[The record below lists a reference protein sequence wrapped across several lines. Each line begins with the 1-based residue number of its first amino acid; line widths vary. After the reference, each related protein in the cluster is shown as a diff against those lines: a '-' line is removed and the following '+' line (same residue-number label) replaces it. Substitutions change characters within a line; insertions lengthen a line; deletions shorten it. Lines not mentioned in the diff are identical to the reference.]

1 MGIFNKVGKKG
12 CDQNSYLAFIAEYKK
27 SMYRIAY
34 GYLGNPSK
42 ALDAVDQAIYLGYLH
57 LQDLREPR
65 YLKTWLIR
73 ILINECYRILKE
85 TKREIPMEE
94 LPEGKIENLDS
105 SEYSSLPIK
114 LAVQALPEELRKVI
128 VLRYFGDYTIAETA
142 ELLDIPEGT
151 VSTRSRKALQLLRV
165 LLEDD

>member
-65 YLKTWLIR
+65 YLKTWLTL

-128 VLRYFGDYTIAETA
+128 VLRYFGGYTIAETA
-142 ELLDIPEGT
+142 DLLDIPEGT

-165 LLEDD
+165 ELEDD

>member
-1 MGIFNKVGKKG
+1 MGIFGKIRKKG
-12 CDQNSYLAFIAEYKK
+12 CDQNSYLAFITEYKK

-34 GYLGNPSK
+34 GYLGNQSK
-42 ALDAVDQAIYLGYLH
+42 ALDALDQAIYLGYLH

-65 YLKTWLIR
+65 YLKTWLTR

-85 TKREIPMEE
+85 TKREITMEV
-94 LPEGKIENLDS
+94 LPEAKVENLDT
-105 SEYSSLPIK
+105 SEFTTLPIR

-128 VLRYFGDYTIAETA
+128 VLRYFGGYTIAETA

-165 LLEDD
+165 QLEDD